1 MGVSYEAVRA
11 VRGAHKAGATSM
23 NTEMEVKVLW
33 GCLMEANPDQRD
45 KGAGKGGGTEAAR
58 EGASG
63 GSLRCSAEPS
73 ESEALMRRPN
83 PRGEPT
89 GSGKPKSIGAG
100 WAYRRRRRH
109 EALCS
114 YLVRPLGFCSR
125 AVVIEDE
132 RTR

>member
-1 MGVSYEAVRA
+1 
-11 VRGAHKAGATSM
+11 M

-33 GCLMEANPDQRD
+33 GGLMEANPDQRD
-45 KGAGKGGGTEAAR
+45 KGAGVGTGTEAAR
-58 EGASG
+58 GGASG

-83 PRGEPT
+83 PEGELAV
-89 GSGKPKSIGAG
+89 SSKPKSIGRG

-109 EALCS
+109 ESLCS
-114 YLVRPLGFCSR
+114 YLVRPLGFRLR

>member
-1 MGVSYEAVRA
+1 
-11 VRGAHKAGATSM
+11 M

-33 GCLMEANPDQRD
+33 GGRMEANPDQRD
-45 KGAGKGGGTEAAR
+45 KGAGEGTGTEAAR

-73 ESEALMRRPN
+73 EIEALMRRPD
-83 PRGEPT
+83 PEGEPP
-89 GSGKPKSIGAG
+89 GSGEPNSIGMG

-114 YLVRPLGFCSR
+114 YLERPLGFRPR